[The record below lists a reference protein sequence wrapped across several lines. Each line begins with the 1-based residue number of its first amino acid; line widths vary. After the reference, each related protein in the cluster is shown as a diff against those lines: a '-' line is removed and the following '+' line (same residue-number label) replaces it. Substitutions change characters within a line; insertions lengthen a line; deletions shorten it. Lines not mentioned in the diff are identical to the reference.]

1 MISKQFEKYHNLARV
16 LTPVNLIAGYLAGYY
31 SDIGLNDL
39 THARNIVGLTLLAAG
54 EGVGIAAL
62 VNKEEKDLSGLAG
75 FITTC
80 FAQSELLIGYM
91 IGAAMKTKGFD

>member
-1 MISKQFEKYHNLARV
+1 MTSTQSERYHNIARV

-31 SDIGLNDL
+31 YDIGLADSM
-39 THARNIVGLTLLAAG
+39 HIRNLAGLTLLAVG

-62 VNKEEKDLSGLAG
+62 VNKDEKDLSGLAG

-80 FAQSELLIGYM
+80 FAEAEIVMGYM
-91 IGAAMKTKGFD
+91 VGAAMRTKI